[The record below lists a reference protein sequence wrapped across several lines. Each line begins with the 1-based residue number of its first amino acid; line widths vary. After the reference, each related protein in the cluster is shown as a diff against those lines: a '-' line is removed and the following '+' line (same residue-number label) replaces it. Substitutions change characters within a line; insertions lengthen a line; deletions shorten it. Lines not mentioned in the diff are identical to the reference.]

1 MYIRYYVK
9 ILISAQILKNSKNS
23 YEYIKNAQLVT

>member
-9 ILISAQILKNSKNS
+9 IPISAQILKDSK
-23 YEYIKNAQLVT
+23 EITKTYIVLE

>member
-9 ILISAQILKNSKNS
+9 ILIFDQILKNLKVITKT
-23 YEYIKNAQLVT
+23 YIVLE

>member
-9 ILISAQILKNSKNS
+9 IPISTQILKNSKVITKT
-23 YEYIKNAQLVT
+23 YIVLE

>member
-9 ILISAQILKNSKNS
+9 ILISAQILKSSKVITKT
-23 YEYIKNAQLVT
+23 YIVSE